1 MSGASS
7 NASDVDSVEATA
19 AAAPSAPRSVGE
31 LAERV
36 QRKLAE
42 GSVRSHRE
50 ACRSMVQLRDA
61 LLQRPPPAPRS
72 ATMALMCAGAAV
84 HRRIHATAD
93 PTEAL
98 DLRTTLALL
107 FGLVALCNEASAP
120 LRDNAPGSVPDDR
133 ALEDGAL
140 EVDEARETMD
150 NWQRTPLRDYLFP
163 PKPPPP
169 PAPAEDAP
177 ADAPPPP
184 PPPPPWEPVT
194 PEDVCDACIQLVV
207 RSQYD
212 RPMEDDNKDPLA
224 RVRELASVFFRA
236 TSLGMMYGM
245 IGAAGRERE
254 GAADFLTLDTIDVLA
269 EANVE
274 SQGEERLATLVDAAE
289 SEAGQTVLRDLILSF
304 ALPAS
309 VVGVRRVAVLSR
321 DASTAAT
328 ERFPLRLGAAH
339 DAAMRGAEWSW
350 KDDPDPLH
358 KVCALLAGL
367 CLLLAGDSAGNDA
380 MRKDD
385 AFNGRVLLP
394 FLQTPPPAD
403 KARAALP
410 RLLYVPASNEWV
422 LFRVQ
427 RIEKPRVLMRQ
438 RGVAGLKQCVLLMT
452 QKRMLG

>member
-7 NASDVDSVEATA
+7 NASDVDSVEAAA

-169 PAPAEDAP
+169 PCTRRRRPGRRAAA
-177 ADAPPPP
+177 AAAAPP
-184 PPPPPWEPVT
+184 
-194 PEDVCDACIQLVV
+194 
-207 RSQYD
+207 
-212 RPMEDDNKDPLA
+212 
-224 RVRELASVFFRA
+224 
-236 TSLGMMYGM
+236 
-245 IGAAGRERE
+245 
-254 GAADFLTLDTIDVLA
+254 
-269 EANVE
+269 
-274 SQGEERLATLVDAAE
+274 
-289 SEAGQTVLRDLILSF
+289 
-304 ALPAS
+304 
-309 VVGVRRVAVLSR
+309 
-321 DASTAAT
+321 
-328 ERFPLRLGAAH
+328 
-339 DAAMRGAEWSW
+339 
-350 KDDPDPLH
+350 
-358 KVCALLAGL
+358 
-367 CLLLAGDSAGNDA
+367 
-380 MRKDD
+380 
-385 AFNGRVLLP
+385 
-394 FLQTPPPAD
+394 
-403 KARAALP
+403 
-410 RLLYVPASNEWV
+410 
-422 LFRVQ
+422 
-427 RIEKPRVLMRQ
+427 
-438 RGVAGLKQCVLLMT
+438 
-452 QKRMLG
+452 